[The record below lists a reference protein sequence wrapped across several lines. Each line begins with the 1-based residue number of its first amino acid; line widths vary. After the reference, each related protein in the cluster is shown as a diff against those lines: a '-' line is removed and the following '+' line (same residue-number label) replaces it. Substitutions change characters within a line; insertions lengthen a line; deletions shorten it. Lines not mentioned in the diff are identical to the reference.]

1 MMIKHGIEGRIKN
14 EKGIALVTVL
24 ILSLIA
30 LAIMST
36 LLYFVLQGTKMSGFF
51 KRYETAREAGMGG
64 AEIAGALINS
74 RGKLVVTGVINYP
87 KACDC
92 GDPDVAGDNMM
103 QNADGTL
110 SALSG
115 IYACL
120 CPKLCDPTANWRIS
134 ASCDN
139 SLTITSNPDLQIS
152 LAGIGTTPGYTVF
165 AKIVDTTSGYTD
177 MSGGQLGGTG
187 VVSSS
192 SQTLRAPPQPF
203 MYRLEVNAQ
212 STLNPL
218 ERSNIS
224 VLYAY

>member
-1 MMIKHGIEGRIKN
+1 MIKQGIEDRIKN

-24 ILSLIA
+24 VLSFIA
-30 LAIMST
+30 LSIMST
-36 LLYFVLQGTKMSGFF
+36 LLYFVVQGTKMSAFF

-74 RGKLVVTGVINYP
+74 RGKLVVTGLTNYP
-87 KACDC
+87 KECDC
-92 GDPDVAGDNMM
+92 GDPDVVGDNTFS
-103 QNADGTL
+103 DGTTL
-110 SALSG
+110 TGAY
-115 IYACL
+115 ICL
-120 CPKLCDPTANWRIS
+120 CAKLCDTTANWPS
-134 ASCDN
+134 TCSSSLDAAS
-139 SLTITSNPDLQIS
+139 TPDMQLS
-152 LAGIGTTPGYTVF
+152 LAGLGTTPGYTVF
-165 AKIVDTTSGYTD
+165 AKIVDTAPGYTD

-192 SQTLRAPPQPF
+192 SQTLRAPPQPY

-212 STLNPL
+212 SKENIM

>member
-1 MMIKHGIEGRIKN
+1 MIKTVKDRIKN

-30 LAIMST
+30 LSIVST
-36 LLYFVLQGTKMSGFF
+36 LLYFVLQGTKVSAFF

-74 RGKLVVTGVINYP
+74 RGKLVVPGLVNYP

-92 GDPDVAGDNMM
+92 GDPDIVGDNKFS
-103 QNADGTL
+103 DDT
-110 SALSG
+110 ALTG
-115 IYACL
+115 AYICL
-120 CPKLCDPTANWRIS
+120 CAKLCDPTPNWPIS
-134 ASCDN
+134 SSCDN
-139 SLTITSNPDLQIS
+139 SLTITSNPDMQIS
-152 LAGIGTTPGYTVF
+152 LAGIGATGYTVF
-165 AKIVDTTSGYTD
+165 AKIVDTAPGYTD
-177 MSGGQLGGTG
+177 MSGEQLGGTG

-192 SQTLRAPPQPF
+192 SQTLRAPPQPY

-212 STLNPL
+212 STSNVM

>member
-1 MMIKHGIEGRIKN
+1 MMIKQKKAVRNQIIKN

-30 LAIMST
+30 LAIIST
-36 LLYFVLQGTKMSGFF
+36 LLYFVVQGTKMSAFF
-51 KRYETAREAGMGG
+51 KRYETAREAGLGG
-64 AEIAGALINS
+64 AEIAGALINN
-74 RGKLVVTGVINYP
+74 RGQLVVTGLINYP
-87 KACDC
+87 KTCDC
-92 GDPDVAGDNMM
+92 GDPDVVGDNTFS
-103 QNADGTL
+103 DGTTL
-110 SALSG
+110 TGA
-115 IYACL
+115 YVCL
-120 CPKLCDPTANWRIS
+120 CAKLCDPTTNWPIS

-139 SLTITSNPDLQIS
+139 SLTITSNPDLQLS

-165 AKIVDTTSGYTD
+165 AKIVDTAAGYTD
-177 MSGGQLGGTG
+177 MSGLQLGGTG

-192 SQTLRAPPQPF
+192 SQTLRAPPQPY

-212 STLNPL
+212 STLNPM